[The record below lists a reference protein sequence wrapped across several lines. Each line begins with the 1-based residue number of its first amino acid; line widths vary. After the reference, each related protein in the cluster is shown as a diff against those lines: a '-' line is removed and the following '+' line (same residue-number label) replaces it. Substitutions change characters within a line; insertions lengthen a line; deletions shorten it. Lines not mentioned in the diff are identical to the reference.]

1 MYMHTLIILF
11 WSVILF
17 QKIFLFIIIK
27 EKNKQDANE

>member
-1 MYMHTLIILF
+1 MYMHTLIMLF
-11 WSVILF
+11 WSGILF